1 MRSLR
6 ALSASIAVHSSI
18 TGACILIGLVDYMV
32 RSTGQEAEPEPL
44 VVIDTQLRE
53 APPFPPVRR
62 PEPKDLPI
70 RLPDQPMEFPPLPEE
85 RLPESPIK
93 PREDRPEAAPE
104 PPLKPTTK
112 TIPKE
117 TSPSAVKESD
127 DSPLR
132 VIEAPRPDYPLLARR
147 RGWEGQVEV
156 SFRVAPSG
164 RAEDVKVSRSSGYWV
179 LDEACLDA
187 VRRWRYAPIDRTDPV
202 PMSQLFEFRL
212 R

>member
-1 MRSLR
+1 MKSLR
-6 ALSASIAVHSSI
+6 ALSASIAIHSSI
-18 TGACILIGLVDYMV
+18 TGACILIGLIDYVV
-32 RSTGQEAEPEPL
+32 RATGEEADPEPL

-53 APPFPPVRR
+53 APPFPPARL

-70 RLPDQPMEFPPLPEE
+70 RLPDQPMEVPPPSEESLPEE
-85 RLPESPIK
+85 PVK

-104 PPLKPTTK
+104 PPLKPTAK
-112 TIPKE
+112 VIPKE
-117 TSPSAVKESD
+117 TPPSAVRDSD
-127 DSPLR
+127 KSPLR

-164 RAEDVKVSRSSGYWV
+164 VVEEVKVSRSSGYWV

-187 VRRWRYAPIDRTDPV
+187 VRRWRYAPTDRSDPV

-212 R
+212 E